1 MIIIKAKQVALATTI
16 GFAGTMLLT
25 SAKASADTITI
36 QSGDTVWG
44 LSQKYNVSMGEIIQA
59 NHLQNPNL
67 IYAGDSLYIPTSAA
81 KSVTRT
87 PVSASS
93 SVASQAPAAS
103 SQASVTTS
111 VSAVSGSVSSSANVA
126 TSSVNS
132 VATTS
137 ANSVDSRA
145 ATSDSSANNILP
157 TNIVALQTN
166 GSSSVPSANAATSA
180 GQVTSAA
187 TTTTTT
193 NSNVTA
199 SSAVSTNTTATSSAA
214 TSSATTTTV
223 NSATSTST
231 TTTTATSTNGLTTY
245 SSSEAIS
252 RAQSVIGT
260 PYVYGGNTT
269 SGFDCS
275 GLVQWSYGLSGSY
288 RTTYQQQAL
297 GTHHYDIANAP
308 AGAIYFWG
316 SDSAPYHDA
325 IALGNGSYIAAPD
338 VGQTVKTETISEFTP
353 SYYVVIGE

>member
-166 GSSSVPSANAATSA
+166 GSSSVPSA
-180 GQVTSAA
+180 A

-223 NSATSTST
+223 SSATSTST

>member
-1 MIIIKAKQVALATTI
+1 MIIKVKQVALATTI
-16 GFAGTMLLT
+16 GLAGAMLLT
-25 SAKASADTITI
+25 SAKANADTITI

-44 LSQKYNVSMGEIIQA
+44 LSQKYDVSMGEIIQA
-59 NHLQNPNL
+59 NYLQNPNL

-81 KSVTRT
+81 KSASSVART
-87 PVSASS
+87 PVSANSAIASQASATSS
-93 SVASQAPAAS
+93 ATSQAPAMTSAS
-103 SQASVTTS
+103 AVISSSTSASANATSATNTTS
-111 VSAVSGSVSSSANVA
+111 A
-126 TSSVNS
+126 TT
-132 VATTS
+132 TTS
-137 ANSVDSRA
+137 ANSISSSA
-145 ATSDSSANNILP
+145 ANSSATSDNSANNVLS
-157 TNIVALQTN
+157 TNSVALQTN
-166 GSSSVPSANAATSA
+166 SSL
-180 GQVTSAA
+180 SAA
-187 TTTTTT
+187 
-193 NSNVTA
+193 
-199 SSAVSTNTTATSSAA
+199 SSTTTATSTSTPVASSAA
-214 TSSATTTTV
+214 TSSATTSTVSSSATT
-223 NSATSTST
+223 SATSST
-231 TTTTATSTNGLTTY
+231 TTSASTSTNGLTTY
-245 SSSEAIS
+245 SASEAVA

-275 GLVQWSYGLSGSY
+275 GLVQWSYGLSSSY